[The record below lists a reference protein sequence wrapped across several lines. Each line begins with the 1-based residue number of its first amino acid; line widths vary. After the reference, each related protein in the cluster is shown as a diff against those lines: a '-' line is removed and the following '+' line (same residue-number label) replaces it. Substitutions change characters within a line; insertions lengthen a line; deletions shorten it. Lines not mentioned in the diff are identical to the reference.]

1 MFSNDVL
8 GTLRAVGL
16 VLWCVAFALTIARLA
31 IRRMHGYTR
40 AYDAVRWTV
49 IGICAVNCL
58 LSVGFA
64 LTTHAPTD
72 LLSAKIAFV
81 LALLHLVI

>member
-1 MFSNDVL
+1 MFDSDTL

-16 VLWCVAFALTIARLA
+16 VLWGIAFALTIARLV

-49 IGICAVNCL
+49 IGICAVNFI
-58 LSVGFA
+58 LSLGFA
-64 LTTHAPTD
+64 LTTNSPTD
-72 LLSAKIAFV
+72 MMSAKIAFI
-81 LALLHLVI
+81 LTLLHLVV

>member
-1 MFSNDVL
+1 MFSSDVL

-16 VLWCVAFALTIARLA
+16 VLWCIAFALTIARLV
-31 IRRMHGYTR
+31 IRRRHGYTR

-58 LSVGFA
+58 LSAGFA
-64 LTTHAPTD
+64 LSTHAPTD
-72 LLSAKIAFV
+72 MLSAKVAFI
-81 LALLHLVI
+81 LTLLHLVI

>member
-1 MFSNDVL
+1 MFDSDTL

-16 VLWCVAFALTIARLA
+16 VLWCIAFALTMLRIS
-31 IRRMHGYTR
+31 IRRAFGYVR

-49 IGICAVNCL
+49 IGICAINCL

-64 LTTHAPTD
+64 LTTHAPAD
-72 LLSAKIAFV
+72 MLSAKIAFI
-81 LALLHLVI
+81 LTLLHLVV

>member
-1 MFSNDVL
+1 MFSSDVL

-16 VLWCVAFALTIARLA
+16 VLWCIAFALTIVRLV
-31 IRRMHGYTR
+31 IRRMYGYTR

-58 LSVGFA
+58 LAAGFA

-72 LLSAKIAFV
+72 LLSAKIAFI
-81 LALLHLVI
+81 LTLLHLVI